1 MAGPDHEA
9 VALLNEIA
17 EIAGVGCKRWFGR
30 HPCAAM
36 GCGCVGGEGCWAA
49 GEGRKHACIYSL
61 MGRNR
66 KGAFVFWTP
75 ADTNAFGT
83 VVTASELHATRPIQ
97 ARTTMPHQIYTFRLD
112 HEVWK

>member
-36 GCGCVGGEGCWAA
+36 GCGRVGGGGAGLQGKEGSMHVYI
-49 GEGRKHACIYSL
+49 R
-61 MGRNR
+61 
-66 KGAFVFWTP
+66 
-75 ADTNAFGT
+75 
-83 VVTASELHATRPIQ
+83 
-97 ARTTMPHQIYTFRLD
+97 
-112 HEVWK
+112 